1 MSQNET
7 LFAPLPAHAR
17 VWVYQAGREM
27 TDQEVT
33 AARQVL
39 RAFVQTWDSHGQPL
53 AAAAEVLHAR
63 FVVLAVDQ
71 EDQAPSGCS
80 IDKSVAVIRQLEQQL
95 GTSLLDR
102 GQVAYVAANGDLAT
116 VALPQLKAA
125 VAAGELGPDTLVFNP
140 LVADL
145 GQLRTQ
151 FVVPAARTWLARY
164 FAKATA

>member
-17 VWVYQAGREM
+17 VWVYQAGREL
-27 TDQEVT
+27 TDQEVA

-39 RAFVQTWDSHGQPL
+39 RAFVQAWDSHGQPL
-53 AAAAEVLHAR
+53 QAAAEVLHRR

-71 EDQAPSGCS
+71 AAEAPSGCS
-80 IDKSVAVIRQLEQQL
+80 IDKSVAVVRQLEQQL
-95 GTSLLDR
+95 GTSLFDR
-102 GQVAYVAANGDLAT
+102 TQLAYPTPSGSLAT

-145 GQLRTQ
+145 GQLRTE
-151 FVVPAARTWLARY
+151 FLVPAGRTWLARY
-164 FAKATA
+164 FAKAVA